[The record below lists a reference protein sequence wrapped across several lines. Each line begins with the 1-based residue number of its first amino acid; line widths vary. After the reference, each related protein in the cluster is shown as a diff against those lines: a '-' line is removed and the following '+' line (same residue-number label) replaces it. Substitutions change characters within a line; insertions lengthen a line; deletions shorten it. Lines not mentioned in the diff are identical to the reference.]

1 MKRKLF
7 SVRGGGCRPVRCVA
21 LVLVCCLL
29 ISGLPLSAAAAGTEE
44 DQVNLFMGMF
54 HNYKSNQEYI
64 NVLRKKY
71 PGDMDLYSKENF
83 TPYVSELL
91 TLYLANLEDAG
102 FRFGVI
108 ERADLCSTGSY
119 VVELT
124 EKGKSVIQI
133 TFYINPYD
141 PKAANTMILKGIA
154 KDHGNSEKRK
164 SYWQAMW
171 TAYNTLNTHMN
182 AEKYIGMLLD
192 RESSMTGTYDLVLRG
207 EYDGLGYLF
216 GVNAQDSCLVISPN
230 ASRLVFAGE
239 AQKPIE
245 AMQVGET
252 FWFGSYEQD
261 NNVSNGPEPIRWI
274 IVDKEVGSV
283 LAVSEQALDSRR
295 FHETAGNIGWKNASV
310 RTWLN
315 KDFYDAAFE
324 KEEKNLIQ
332 ARKVEAGAG
341 MDKVFLLSREEAEA
355 FFTTEQERQC
365 SATAYAVSRNAY
377 VNARTGCSWW
387 LLRTSGTRK
396 GNVMSVNSD
405 GTMDYTG
412 GTVQSDKGTV
422 RPAMWIRTTG

>member
-7 SVRGGGCRPVRCVA
+7 SVRGDERRPVRCVA
-21 LVLVCCLL
+21 LVLVFCLL
-29 ISGLPLSAAAAGTEE
+29 ISGLPLSAAAAETEE
-44 DQVNLFMGMF
+44 EQVNLFMGMF
-54 HNYKSNQEYI
+54 HNYKPNQDYI

-71 PGDMDLYSKENF
+71 PGDMDLYSEENF
-83 TPYVSELL
+83 TPYVNEVL
-91 TLYLANLEDAG
+91 TLYLAKLKEAG
-102 FRFGVI
+102 FHYGVI
-108 ERADLCSTGSY
+108 ERTDLCSAGAY

-124 EKGKSVIQI
+124 ENGKSVIQI

-141 PKAANTMILKGIA
+141 PKAANTMTLKAVA
-154 KDHGNSEKRK
+154 KDPWNSEKRK
-164 SYWQAMW
+164 ACWRTMW
-171 TAYNTLNTHMN
+171 MAYQTLNTHMN
-182 AEKYIGMLLD
+182 AEKYAGLILNSE
-192 RESSMTGTYDLVLRG
+192 RSMTETYNIVLRSD
-207 EYDGLGYLF
+207 YDGLGYLF
-216 GVNAQDSCLVISPN
+216 GVSVRDSCLVISPN

-245 AMQVGET
+245 SMHVGET

-261 NNVSNGPEPIRWI
+261 NDVSNGPEPIRWV

-315 KDFYDAAFE
+315 KNFYDAAFE
-324 KEEKNLIQ
+324 KEEKDLIQ
-332 ARKVEAGAG
+332 TRKIEAGAG

-355 FFTTEQERQC
+355 YFPTAEERQC

-377 VNARTGCSWW
+377 VNTQNGCSWW
-387 LLRTSGTRK
+387 LLRTSGTRN

-405 GTMDYTG
+405 GTMDYIG
-412 GTVQSDKGTV
+412 GKVQSDKGTV
-422 RPAMWIRTTG
+422 RPAMWIRTTE